1 MADNVIDMFP
11 KEEKKEN
18 THVPKVDLEKVT
30 FYEIDAGDDV
40 GHVLTEEEKKQNDT
54 FLQDYLIPELG
65 RRIKV
70 CECRMP
76 EILEKT
82 SRRAKLM
89 NLDPRQIQ
97 GALLL
102 DQEDI
107 DASKFGVIVTS
118 KNGVYDGIACIT
130 VECAKC
136 RKIDIYGDA
145 ASITTLIAGNL
156 ANTYDSSK
164 SSETAEASFDI
175 MDLTDAYFEDIETES
190 HPEE

>member
-1 MADNVIDMFP
+1 MADNVIDMFA
-11 KEEKKEN
+11 KEKKKAN
-18 THVPKVDLEKVT
+18 VHVPKVDLEKVT

-40 GHVLTEEEKKQNDT
+40 GHVLTEDEEKQNDT

-65 RRIKV
+65 RRIKI

-82 SRRAKLM
+82 GRRAKLM
-89 NLDPRQIQ
+89 NLDPRQMQ
-97 GALLL
+97 DTLLL
-102 DQEDI
+102 DQEDV

-130 VECAKC
+130 VECTKC

-145 ASITTLIAGNL
+145 ASITTLIASNL
-156 ANTYDSSK
+156 VNNYDSSK
-164 SSETAEASFDI
+164 TAETSFDA
-175 MDLTDAYFEDIETES
+175 MDLTNACFEDIETES